1 MRAKYEPYLNE
12 EGKELLKR
20 DRVAK
25 EEGQMKRAQQSIE

>member
-20 DRVAK
+20 DRMEK
-25 EEGQMKRAQQSIE
+25 EGQMKRAQQSIE